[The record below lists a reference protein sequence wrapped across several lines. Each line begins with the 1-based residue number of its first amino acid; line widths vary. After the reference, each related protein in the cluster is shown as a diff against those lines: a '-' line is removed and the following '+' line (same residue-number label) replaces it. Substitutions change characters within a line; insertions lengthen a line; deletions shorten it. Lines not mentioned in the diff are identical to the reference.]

1 MVPCNSFGYR
11 LREEVQTR
19 DYGRLISQCK
29 CIFISKV
36 IGESALRIF
45 KYNFIFS
52 LIHGTQVKIRL
63 TAVIVSKAIRA
74 KRRQTRLKIMKI
86 YTHTYNKDLL
96 NNKKFVTLNIVLQ
109 YLWSFQ
115 VTVWA
120 SVETERPA

>member
-11 LREEVQTR
+11 LCEEVQTR
-19 DYGRLISQCK
+19 DYGRLISKCK

-63 TAVIVSKAIRA
+63 TAVIVLKAIRA

-96 NNKKFVTLNIVLQ
+96 NNKKFVTLIVLQ

-120 SVETERPA
+120 SVETEMPA